1 MRGRLLA
8 WSLILYGIFGLVLVI
23 AGAAVGLEVAG
34 RIERMAVAA
43 GGTLE
48 AASRST
54 RAAADSFTSIDGSL
68 SEAEASAD
76 GAAALAREAGGTLDS
91 LAIAMQLSVLGAQP
105 LLPLADE
112 FSTSA
117 DQATELAD
125 RLEAVGGSLG
135 DTRTDVATI
144 GVELETLSVEL
155 ETLQGSGGA
164 DGGTP
169 PLRLFVGLLLAW
181 LAIPAIGALIF
192 GLALLRPARPPS
204 PPAAVA

>member
-8 WSLILYGIFGLVLVI
+8 WSLILYGMLGLVLVI

-43 GGTLE
+43 GGALE

-91 LAIAMQLSVLGAQP
+91 LAFAMQLSVLGAQP
-105 LLPLADE
+105 LLSLADE

-117 DQATELAD
+117 DQAAELAD

-135 DTRTDVATI
+135 DTRTDVAEI
-144 GVELETLSVEL
+144 GVELETLSREL
-155 ETLQGSGGA
+155 ESLQGSGA
-164 DGGTP
+164 TDGGTP

-181 LAIPAIGALIF
+181 LAIPAIGAVIF
-192 GLALLRPARPPS
+192 GVALLRPARPPS
-204 PPAAVA
+204 PPVVVA